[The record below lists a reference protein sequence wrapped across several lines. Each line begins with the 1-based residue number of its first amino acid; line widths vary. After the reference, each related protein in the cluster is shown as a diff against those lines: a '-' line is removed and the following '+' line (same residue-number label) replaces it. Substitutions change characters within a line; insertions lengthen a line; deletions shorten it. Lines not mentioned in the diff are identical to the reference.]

1 MLSHLR
7 SLLIRSKSSQL
18 FPLRLTV
25 ETEPP
30 KLTFGHA
37 CYVFERVAPHPNCPP
52 NGVLRRSKCSYT
64 PRTVSLCVAPPR
76 TGVLGIDASRL
87 LSTWSATA
95 QRQAAVKLYGVFAC
109 RLKVLDCAPVM
120 SISPDVSWRQ
130 WDSRWAIHASR
141 QLSDKVLRYLKRV
154 IVTPAV
160 YWSFVRLKPDF
171 RYLH

>member
-52 NGVLRRSKCSYT
+52 NGVPRRGKCSYT
-64 PRTVSLCVAPPR
+64 PRTVSLWTTTPG
-76 TGVLGIDASRL
+76 TGVPGIKVSRL

-109 RLKVLDCAPVM
+109 RLRLLDCAPVIVNFAGRIVETVGL
-120 SISPDVSWRQ
+120 SLCHSCKSPIKRQ
-130 WDSRWAIHASR
+130 GIT
-141 QLSDKVLRYLKRV
+141 L
-154 IVTPAV
+154 P
-160 YWSFVRLKPDF
+160 
-171 RYLH
+171 

>member
-130 WDSRWAIHASR
+130 WDSRWAIHARR

-160 YWSFVRLKPDF
+160 YRSFVRLKPDF

>member
-7 SLLIRSKSSQL
+7 SLLIRSNSSQL

-160 YWSFVRLKPDF
+160 YRSFVRLKPDF

>member
-52 NGVLRRSKCSYT
+52 NGVPRRGKCSYT
-64 PRTVSLCVAPPR
+64 PRTVSLWTAPPR
-76 TGVLGIDASRL
+76 TGVPGIDASRL

-109 RLKVLDCAPVM
+109 RLRLLDCAPVIVNFAGRTAETVGL
-120 SISPDVSWRQ
+120 SLCHSCKSPIKRQ
-130 WDSRWAIHASR
+130 GIT
-141 QLSDKVLRYLKRV
+141 L
-154 IVTPAV
+154 P
-160 YWSFVRLKPDF
+160 
-171 RYLH
+171 

>member
-109 RLKVLDCAPVM
+109 RLRLLDCAPVIVNFAGRTAETVGL
-120 SISPDVSWRQ
+120 SLCHSCKSPIKRQ
-130 WDSRWAIHASR
+130 GIT
-141 QLSDKVLRYLKRV
+141 L
-154 IVTPAV
+154 P
-160 YWSFVRLKPDF
+160 
-171 RYLH
+171 

>member
-76 TGVLGIDASRL
+76 TGVPGIDASRL

-109 RLKVLDCAPVM
+109 RLRLLDCAPVIVNFAGRTAETVGL
-120 SISPDVSWRQ
+120 SLGHSCKSPIKRQ
-130 WDSRWAIHASR
+130 GIT
-141 QLSDKVLRYLKRV
+141 L
-154 IVTPAV
+154 P
-160 YWSFVRLKPDF
+160 
-171 RYLH
+171 

>member
-1 MLSHLR
+1 MF
-7 SLLIRSKSSQL
+7 SSAWRPTQTAHQ
-18 FPLRLTV
+18 TV
-25 ETEPP
+25 SS
-30 KLTFGHA
+30 
-37 CYVFERVAPHPNCPP
+37 V
-52 NGVLRRSKCSYT
+52 GVSAVH

-76 TGVLGIDASRL
+76 TGVPGIDASRL

-154 IVTPAV
+154 IDPRCLQVLRQVETRFQIPAL
-160 YWSFVRLKPDF
+160 SRIQRLYTTF
-171 RYLH
+171 RSSSRLCFY

>member
-18 FPLRLTV
+18 FHLRLTL

-160 YWSFVRLKPDF
+160 YRSFVRLKPDF

>member
-7 SLLIRSKSSQL
+7 SLLVRSKSSQL
-18 FPLRLTV
+18 FPLQLTV

-52 NGVLRRSKCSYT
+52 TGVLMKSKYSYT
-64 PRTVSLCVAPPR
+64 QRTVSLCLTPLR
-76 TGVLGIDASRL
+76 TGVRGIGISRL
-87 LSTWSATA
+87 RSTKSATV

-120 SISPDVSWRQ
+120 SISPDIPRGQ
-130 WDSRWAIHASR
+130 WGPRWTIHASR

-160 YWSFVRLKPDF
+160 YRSFARLNPSF
-171 RYLH
+171 RYRH

>member
-76 TGVLGIDASRL
+76 TGVPGIDASRL

-109 RLKVLDCAPVM
+109 RLKVLDCAPVK
-120 SISPDVSWRQ
+120 SISPDISRGQ
-130 WDSRWAIHASR
+130 WSPRWTIHASR

-160 YWSFVRLKPDF
+160 YWSFVRLKPDL
-171 RYLH
+171 RYQH

>member
-1 MLSHLR
+1 MVR
-7 SLLIRSKSSQL
+7 STSSQL
-18 FPLRLTV
+18 FPLRFTV

-160 YWSFVRLKPDF
+160 YRSFVRLKPDF

>member
-1 MLSHLR
+1 MYKR
-7 SLLIRSKSSQL
+7 Q
-18 FPLRLTV
+18 TV

-160 YWSFVRLKPDF
+160 YRSFVRLKPDF

>member
-95 QRQAAVKLYGVFAC
+95 QRQATVKLYGVFAC

-160 YWSFVRLKPDF
+160 YRSFVRLKPDF